1 MYYRVAIRGS
11 NSATWCWKS
20 PPFTSLQDVLGVLN
34 LYRMLPEEC
43 IRVFLFTSTQQM
55 DAMLHRANQRRL
67 STAIT
72 VKQLWDA
79 HRTNWMEVR
88 RLEVEL
94 GEGGDHNQP
103 YNGDLTLSSS
113 QTLAWTT
120 LLARRAR
127 GELLS

>member
-20 PPFTSLQDVLGVLN
+20 PPFTSLHGVLGILN
-34 LYRMLPEEC
+34 LYRNMPEEH
-43 IRVFLFTSTQQM
+43 ISVFLFTSTQHM
-55 DAMLHRANQRRL
+55 DAMLQRANLGSL
-67 STAIT
+67 STAIP

-79 HRTNWMEVR
+79 HRTSWMEVR

-94 GEGGDHNQP
+94 GEGGDHDQP
-103 YNGDLTLSSS
+103 YHGQLTPSNS
-113 QTLAWTT
+113 QALAWSQ

-127 GELLS
+127 GELLP